1 MGFVCG
7 LRFWCTIEA
16 PNGCKFCVWHI
27 LNAIKLVWERID
39 TAESKL
45 NCNQFKMCELNIL
58 NNRSGGM
65 NRYKDKKC
73 Y

>member
-1 MGFVCG
+1 MVVNF
-7 LRFWCTIEA
+7 
-16 PNGCKFCVWHI
+16 VWHI